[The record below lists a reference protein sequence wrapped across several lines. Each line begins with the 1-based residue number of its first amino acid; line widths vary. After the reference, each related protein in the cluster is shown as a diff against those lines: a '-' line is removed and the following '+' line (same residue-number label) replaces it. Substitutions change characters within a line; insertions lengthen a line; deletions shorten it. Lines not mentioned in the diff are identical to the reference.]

1 MSELLNKKITFPQSQ
16 ITVKINQMIYSNKTK
31 IYLCTDI
38 ANNSN
43 TYCLKAMHSR
53 SDDRNILG
61 IINTEII
68 LMVKNYFKFFI

>member
-1 MSELLNKKITFPQSQ
+1 MSDMLNKKITFPQSG
-16 ITVKINQMIYSNKTK
+16 ISVKINQMIYSSQTK

-43 TYCLKAMHSR
+43 TYCLKAMQCR
-53 SDDRNILG
+53 SEDKTLSG

-68 LMVKNYFKFFI
+68 LMVIYIY